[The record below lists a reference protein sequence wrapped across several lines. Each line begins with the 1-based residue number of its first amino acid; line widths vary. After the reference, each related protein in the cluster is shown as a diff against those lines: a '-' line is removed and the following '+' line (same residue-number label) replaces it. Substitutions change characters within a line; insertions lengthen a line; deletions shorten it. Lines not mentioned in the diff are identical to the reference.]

1 MDIDLHE
8 EEEEDE
14 DKDQDLVI
22 ASGRLLDDLF
32 EQIHLALEM
41 NAGSC
46 N

>member
-1 MDIDLHE
+1 MDIDLH
-8 EEEEDE
+8 EEEDE